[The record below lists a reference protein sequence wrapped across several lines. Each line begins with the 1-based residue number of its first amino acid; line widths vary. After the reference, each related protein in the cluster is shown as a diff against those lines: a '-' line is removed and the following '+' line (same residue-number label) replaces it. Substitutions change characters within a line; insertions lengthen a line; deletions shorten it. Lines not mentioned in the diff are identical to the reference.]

1 MLLHVRYVQI
11 FCDFISFSMIQIG
24 DPYVLEP
31 YKSKDDKASLLD
43 AAIRRHDGNAIV
55 AATLF
60 MRDTLKRGSALYIY
74 VTFLVVVV
82 VGQDDGPFQGSTN
95 KNLFLWRWNR
105 SEKLLHFTK
114 SLFLVKRWW
123 ENQQDSPSLIC

>member
-1 MLLHVRYVQI
+1 MRKSIFVEKKDLRFDLNDYMLLHVLFKRSLTWLMLLHVRYVQI

-95 KNLFLWRWNR
+95 KNLFL
-105 SEKLLHFTK
+105 
-114 SLFLVKRWW
+114 
-123 ENQQDSPSLIC
+123 

>member
-1 MLLHVRYVQI
+1 VRKSIFVEKKDLRFDLNDYMLLHVLFKRSLTWLMLLHVRYVQI
-11 FCDFISFSMIQIG
+11 VCDFISFSMIQIG

-82 VGQDDGPFQGSTN
+82 VGQDDGPFKGSTN
-95 KNLFLWRWNR
+95 KNLFL
-105 SEKLLHFTK
+105 
-114 SLFLVKRWW
+114 
-123 ENQQDSPSLIC
+123 